1 MNELSLFIK
10 ENIVSIAVI
19 VSIVFALLIIF
30 SIKEWDLNPPKPES
44 VLIQEVTVE
53 AFNSDEMMNEI
64 KNMKLNS
71 SDSFC
76 QSHLG
81 QSAKLEE
88 SCGQLTQDGCQET
101 SCCLWTENNR
111 CVAGDAKNGATYAS
125 LHGSV

>member
-53 AFNSDEMMNEI
+53 AFNTDEMMNEI
-64 KNMKLNS
+64 TNMKLNS

-88 SCGQLTQDGCQET
+88 SCSQLTQDGCQET
-101 SCCLWTENNR
+101 SCCLWTANNR

-125 LHGSV
+125 LHGK